1 MSTPAAHTVAVRTRG
16 IDMFFG
22 DGETKVTA
30 LKQADFEANRG
41 ELIMLVGPSGCGKT
55 TLLSVIAGTLTPQTG
70 TVEVFGQRLDGL
82 SQEELTTFRRK
93 HLGFVFQSFNLIP
106 TLTVL
111 ENVMVPL
118 LIQGTGQAVAV
129 AKARAMLEKV
139 GLKGREEGRPN
150 ALSGGQQ
157 QRVAIARALVHEPS
171 LLICDEPTSALDKD
185 TGAQIMQM
193 VRDLSRS
200 PDRCVV
206 VVTHDHRIFRFADRI
221 AEMEDGRIRRVV
233 EDASLLDTNHL

>member
-1 MSTPAAHTVAVRTRG
+1 MSTPVAHTVAVRTRG

-82 SQEELTTFRRK
+82 SQEELTSFRRK

-118 LIQGTGQAVAV
+118 LIQGASQDVAV

-139 GLKGREEGRPN
+139 GLKGREDGRPN

-200 PDRCVV
+200 PERCVV